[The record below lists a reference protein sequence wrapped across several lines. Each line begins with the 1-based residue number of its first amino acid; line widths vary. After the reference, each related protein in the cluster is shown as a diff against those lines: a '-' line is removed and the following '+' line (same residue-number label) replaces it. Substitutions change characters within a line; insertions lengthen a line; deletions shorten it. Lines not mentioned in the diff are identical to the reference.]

1 MLRVFIAVVVLLVA
15 VPVAG
20 AKSFEMATASGD
32 FSYRGVQRYDSMVVI
47 ESISAG
53 ARVSGPTELTESIQC
68 IDGQALQ
75 SCVKILKGKAPLE
88 LRVLTPIAVSLHQR
102 GTFALTVRRASELT
116 NVWISGCG
124 QVGLRGEGMYSADGG
139 ADVTYVATDKP
150 SSLRL
155 K

>member
-88 LRVLTPIAVSLHQR
+88 LRV
-102 GTFALTVRRASELT
+102 
-116 NVWISGCG
+116 
-124 QVGLRGEGMYSADGG
+124 
-139 ADVTYVATDKP
+139 
-150 SSLRL
+150 
-155 K
+155 

>member
-1 MLRVFIAVVVLLVA
+1 VLRVFIAVVVLLVA

-102 GTFALTVRRASELT
+102 GAFALTVRRASALT

-124 QVGLRGEGMYSADGG
+124 QVGLRGDGMYSADGG